1 MGAPMRLVD
10 LVGLQEVVVSNRR
23 NTDVRHTVIA
33 FLFAADITELY
44 L

>member
-1 MGAPMRLVD
+1 MGVPMQLVD

-23 NTDVRHTVIA
+23 PTDVNHTVIA
-33 FLFAADITELY
+33 FLFAADVTELH